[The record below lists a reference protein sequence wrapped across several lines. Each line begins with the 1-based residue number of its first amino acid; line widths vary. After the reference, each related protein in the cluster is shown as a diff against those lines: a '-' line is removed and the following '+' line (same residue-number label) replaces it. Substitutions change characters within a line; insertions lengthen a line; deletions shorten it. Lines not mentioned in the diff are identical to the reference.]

1 VERHADWIGRL
12 DSALDAG
19 VGQAA
24 LGIYERA
31 VFSRSEQ
38 LKQEIRLRGG
48 QMKGMRR
55 RFADA
60 LAGLPSP
67 VVGAGIL
74 TAVLVLLVGLL
85 LVLDLFD
92 FPQISRTLLL
102 TTRVE
107 LGALLTIVCG
117 AIIAAGVR
125 VLRKRRQGATNH
137 DEKR

>member
-1 VERHADWIGRL
+1 
-12 DSALDAG
+12 
-19 VGQAA
+19 
-24 LGIYERA
+24 
-31 VFSRSEQ
+31 
-38 LKQEIRLRGG
+38 
-48 QMKGMRR
+48 MKGMRR
-55 RFADA
+55 RPFADA

-74 TAVLVLLVGLL
+74 TAALVLLVGIL
-85 LVLDLFD
+85 LVLGLFD

-125 VLRKRRQGATNH
+125 VLRKRRRGATNH